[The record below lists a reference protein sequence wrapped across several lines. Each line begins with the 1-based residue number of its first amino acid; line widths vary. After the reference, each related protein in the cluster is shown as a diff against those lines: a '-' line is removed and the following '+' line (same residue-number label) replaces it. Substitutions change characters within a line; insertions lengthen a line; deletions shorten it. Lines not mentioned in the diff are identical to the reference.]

1 MTDEGWDTLPPE
13 IRTAI
18 QRRGEEVLGL
28 QFYGITKDAF
38 YEFADRALLSMDLT
52 VEVGAKQ
59 YEQAM
64 QDKAAMGG

>member
-1 MTDEGWDTLPPE
+1 
-13 IRTAI
+13 
-18 QRRGEEVLGL
+18 VLGL